1 MKEKSWARYLLLLEV
16 IVLLVVLGLVG
27 YRQWKLANEPVKQ
40 VEEIDNDDKQPE
52 KPKDTQTDTEKP
64 DTPETPKTPVVVT
77 GFSDAVNAQIK
88 KMTLE
93 QKVAQLFVI
102 TPEMLT
108 GTPKVTVTGQGTRT
122 AMDQY
127 PVGGLVYSKD
137 NFQGKEQTAKML
149 SAAQTYYKEKNQFAL
164 LLGVTEE
171 GGKDYS
177 PVATAN
183 GFPVQPMASEF
194 PTVKKTSESAAI
206 VSDYLKNQGFNLN
219 LAIHTTSGLSGD
231 KRSYN
236 GAQEVIQKFVSAQM
250 KEYQQRNVISVLQT
264 FPSNNSAME
273 KYAECIMVEDITSK
287 ELTGDETTSCMMS
300 AKAIEQLRAQRA
312 FKGALMSS
320 PLNTESIIKKYKPAE
335 ASVKALLAGCD
346 LLYLPADFKAAYQG
360 ILDGIKAGTIT
371 EERLNQSVGRIL
383 TLKATL

>member
-27 YRQWKLANEPVKQ
+27 YRQWKLAKEPVKQ

-52 KPKDTQTDTEKP
+52 KPKDTQTDTEKS

-108 GTPKVTVTGQGTRT
+108 GTSKVTVTGQGTRT

-149 SAAQTYYKEKNQFAL
+149 STAQTYYKEKNQFAL
-164 LLGVTEE
+164 LIGVTEE
-171 GGKDYS
+171 GSKDYS

-194 PTVKKTSESAAI
+194 QTIKKASESAAI

-236 GAQEVIQKFVSAQM
+236 GTQEVIQKFVSAQM

-264 FPSNNSAME
+264 FPSNNAAME
-273 KYAECIMVEDITSK
+273 KYAECIMVEDIISR
-287 ELTGDETTSCMMS
+287 ELTGDETTSCIMS
-300 AKAIEQLRAQRA
+300 AKAIEQLRTQRE

-320 PLNTESIIKKYKPAE
+320 PLNTESITSKYEPNDA
-335 ASVKALLAGCD
+335 AVKALLAGCD
-346 LLYLPADFKAAYQG
+346 LLYLPEDFKAAYQG
-360 ILDGIKAGTIT
+360 ILDGLKAGTIT
-371 EERLNQSVGRIL
+371 EERLNQAVGRIL
-383 TLKATL
+383 TLKITL